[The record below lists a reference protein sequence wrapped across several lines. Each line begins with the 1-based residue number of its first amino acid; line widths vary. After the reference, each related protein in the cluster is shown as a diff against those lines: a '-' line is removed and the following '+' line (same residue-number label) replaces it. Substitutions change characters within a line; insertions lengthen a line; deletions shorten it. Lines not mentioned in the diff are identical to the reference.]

1 MALYCIIIS
10 CNLLFCRLTTLQIVM
25 GISSFIFQ
33 IALLASESKDSQ
45 GADGITYAS
54 YGIWMGLIVRMLI

>member
-1 MALYCIIIS
+1 
-10 CNLLFCRLTTLQIVM
+10 M

-45 GADGITYAS
+45 GAGGITYAS
-54 YGIWMGLIVRMLI
+54 YGIWMGLIVRNTYVDLIQS